1 MEGRALSARG
11 PRDDDDA
18 ALELSPPEDSRDDD
32 PSSLGLYALSPPAGG
47 GRRED
52 RFLPGA
58 RRSIQ
63 PELGAGPQGPRLLRG
78 VRRPRHRL
86 LRVRAEG
93 RAPEDPRARPRRS
106 EEHTSELQS
115 QSNLVCRL
123 LLEKKK
129 HEATAS
135 DTRVPASCTMS
146 PNT

>member
-93 RAPEDPRARPRRS
+93 RAPEDPRARPRVGGGARRLWPSWLRALPLQGVRPPGLSRS

-115 QSNLVCRL
+115 LAYL
-123 LLEKKK
+123 
-129 HEATAS
+129 
-135 DTRVPASCTMS
+135 
-146 PNT
+146 